1 MRQVQ
6 TPSGLGKPVRPFIR
20 FLAAVIG
27 LVGALGLVLIVFLAY
42 FGAGN
47 LKVEFATV
55 SEILLFGFF
64 AGHGLRIAFTGN
76 APRGVMPWQ

>member
-1 MRQVQ
+1 
-6 TPSGLGKPVRPFIR
+6 
-20 FLAAVIG
+20 
-27 LVGALGLVLIVFLAY
+27 LIVFLAY
-42 FGAGN
+42 FGAGK